1 MDPDMYNYV
10 GKLPKQH
17 FNVWL
22 FSNPGEK
29 ILILVEIFEAKV
41 SEWNVRKLLK
51 KKCNCSKEMI
61 KTKLKKM
68 HKFSKDFTRV
78 SIRLLSSGHL
88 VIILTGSVH
97 CRVILDT
104 LSR

>member
-1 MDPDMYNYV
+1 MYNYV

-29 ILILVEIFEAKV
+29 ILILVEIYEARV

-51 KKCNCSKEMI
+51 KSVIAAK
-61 KTKLKKM
+61 KL
-68 HKFSKDFTRV
+68 
-78 SIRLLSSGHL
+78 
-88 VIILTGSVH
+88 
-97 CRVILDT
+97 
-104 LSR
+104 